1 MENQQ
6 SASPSKQPAVVKP
19 TTTTTTEKTEK
30 GFHCPKFLPFDE
42 TFHNIKEK
50 LGLKNKKSNDTE
62 KSEKRDGKEEKSA
75 TSETE
80 KVTVSSAATT
90 SSSEKKESEFHL
102 NFISSLDDTFQNIK
116 GKLGMEEKKPS
127 DSEKS
132 GAIDGKAAASEP
144 ENKTTGQPET
154 AASPEKKESGFHL
167 NLISSLDDTF
177 QNIKGKLGMEEKKPS
192 DTEKSGVTDG
202 NAAASEPET
211 AASSE
216 KKESGFHLNLISS
229 FDDTFQNIK
238 GKLGMEEKKPSDSEK
253 SGATDGKAAASEPEM
268 AASSEKK
275 ESGFHLN
282 LISSLDDTFQNI
294 KGKLGVE
301 EKKPSDSEKS
311 GAIDGKAAASEPENK
326 TTGQPETAASSQKK
340 ESGFHLNLISSFD
353 DTFQN
358 IKGKLRVEEK
368 KPSDSEKSGAT
379 DGKAATSEPETAA
392 SPEKKES
399 GFHLNLISSLD
410 DTFQN
415 IKGKLGMEEKKPSDS
430 EKSGGTDGKAAVSEP
445 ETAASSEKKES
456 GLHLPSVPSFENT
469 FQNIKGNLGLGK
481 IKSNETDK
489 SEQVDAVGEKE
500 ADSPTKVE
508 TSTTNREKEISS
520 EVTPSSDHVNAP
532 TKF

>member
-167 NLISSLDDTF
+167 NLISSIDDTF

-202 NAAASEPET
+202 KATASEPET

-229 FDDTFQNIK
+229 F
-238 GKLGMEEKKPSDSEK
+238 
-253 SGATDGKAAASEPEM
+253 
-268 AASSEKK
+268 
-275 ESGFHLN
+275 
-282 LISSLDDTFQNI
+282 
-294 KGKLGVE
+294 
-301 EKKPSDSEKS
+301 
-311 GAIDGKAAASEPENK
+311 
-326 TTGQPETAASSQKK
+326 
-340 ESGFHLNLISSFD
+340 
-353 DTFQN
+353 
-358 IKGKLRVEEK
+358 
-368 KPSDSEKSGAT
+368 
-379 DGKAATSEPETAA
+379 
-392 SPEKKES
+392 
-399 GFHLNLISSLD
+399 D